1 MKNIRYYLS
10 FVFLLLGLIPVSAQ
24 SELGQTVVKA
34 MQDEMERNRQELVLP
49 KADKP
54 FFIAYTVGVSRQFEL
69 CGELGALVVSNV
81 VPRQMTGGVKL
92 LLGDYEMT
100 SDRKYTGTS
109 VRVDLPIEP
118 DYDLVRQEFWQETDA
133 AYKTALQDMG
143 GKKAWRKKNVMTEE
157 AGLAD
162 LTQIKPLQ
170 RTLTPLQPFSFERE
184 QWEHNICELSAVFKE
199 YPDLFNSSVTFS
211 GLDMEIYLQTTEGTK
226 LQQPLSMVRL
236 EAEAYARTED
246 GIKLQD
252 SWSVTVPF
260 PQQLPELK
268 VLKEKI
274 HTFARNLSALKKA
287 PEVSEF
293 YCGPVLF
300 EDAACAAI
308 FEENLLTNKG
318 LLAYRKQETLMGVR
332 SNVKSLAD
340 RMNMK
345 IIDNRITVK
354 NYSSLDKYNGQPLYG
369 AYQVDAEGVIPPKEI
384 TLVENGLLRQ
394 QLNGRVP
401 APNCIAST
409 GSARYIADAG
419 NISFVTAPGTIHIMV
434 KNGTKPENLKKML
447 LKTARE
453 EGLAYAYIVRK
464 LGRTATRLY
473 RVNVSDGKETLVR
486 SGDIASI
493 VLKDLRRISGI
504 SAKENVANFL
514 WGNKVL
520 TSLIYPS
527 ALLLDD
533 VEINKTEAKKES
545 EPALK
550 FPLLEGI
557 SE

>member
-10 FVFLLLGLIPVSAQ
+10 FVFLFLGLIPVLAQ
-24 SELGQTVVKA
+24 SGLDQTVVKA

-54 FFIAYTVGVSRQFEL
+54 FFIAYTVGVSRQFEIG
-69 CGELGALVVSNV
+69 GELGALVVSNV
-81 VPRQMTGGVKL
+81 IPRQMTGGVKL
-92 LLGDYEMT
+92 LLGNYKMT
-100 SDRKYTGTS
+100 SDRKYTGAS
-109 VRVDLPIEP
+109 ARVDLPIEP
-118 DYDLVRQEFWQETDA
+118 DYDLIRQEFWQETDA
-133 AYKTALQDMG
+133 AYKAALQDMG

-162 LTQIKPLQ
+162 LAQAKPLQ
-170 RTLTPLQPFSFERE
+170 MILKSPQSFSFDRQ
-184 QWEHNICELSAVFKE
+184 QWEQNVCELSAIFKE

-236 EAEAYARTED
+236 EAGAYARTDD

-300 EDAACAAI
+300 EDAASAAI

-318 LLAYRKQETLMGVR
+318 LLAYRKQETPMGVR
-332 SNVKSLAD
+332 YNVKSLAD

-369 AYQVDAEGVIPPKEI
+369 AYQVDAEGVVPPKEI
-384 TLVENGLLRQ
+384 ILVENGLLRQ

-401 APNCIAST
+401 APNCTAST
-409 GSARYIADAG
+409 GSARYIADADD
-419 NISFVTAPGTIHIMV
+419 ISFMTAPGTVHITV
-434 KNGTKPENLKKML
+434 KNGSKPENLKKML

-453 EGLAYAYIVRK
+453 DGLAYAYIVRK

-486 SGDIASI
+486 SGDIAPI

-514 WGNKVL
+514 LGNKVL

-527 ALLLDD
+527 ALLLED